1 MIWTKHRVLLGSF
14 CSSLGHL
21 ISVTPVLGAV
31 QHSVGPGLRQCCP
44 HIVTGLETSHP
55 ARNRPFLPTW
65 RLRSALSRARW
76 AIFPGASPCGTEVAK
91 PPGWWP
97 LFLPIL
103 PLSRAAAPTPSSDTN
118 PFSLCP
124 EAGTAQYGRV
134 LPGTS
139 RL

>member
-1 MIWTKHRVLLGSF
+1 MLLGSF

-21 ISVTPVLGAV
+21 ISMTPVLGAV
-31 QHSVGPGLRQCCP
+31 QHSVGHGLQQCCP
-44 HIVTGLETSHP
+44 HIVKRHLILLITGLSY
-55 ARNRPFLPTW
+55 
-65 RLRSALSRARW
+65 LRGACAQPCPSARW
-76 AIFPGASPCGTEVAK
+76 AIFLGASPCSTEVAK

-97 LFLPIL
+97 LFHPVLLFP
-103 PLSRAAAPTPSSDTN
+103 RAAAPTPNSDIN

-124 EAGTAQYGRV
+124 KAGTTQYGRA